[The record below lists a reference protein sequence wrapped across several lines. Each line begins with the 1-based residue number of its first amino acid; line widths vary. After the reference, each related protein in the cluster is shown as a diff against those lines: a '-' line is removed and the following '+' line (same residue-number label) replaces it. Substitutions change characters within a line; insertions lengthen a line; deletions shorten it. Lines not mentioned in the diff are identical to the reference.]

1 MSKGDQNQ
9 DTRRGPGINA
19 IQINAAREMHAMS
32 VRGRT
37 PGNNV
42 TPSLMNT
49 TASAQTFVAP
59 SITKISKA
67 SIKQDVPTVT
77 ASASVTATSSIPHHV
92 CNNPNNPECP
102 HCGTVII
109 PSPRATLPLRDNPS
123 ITIKDM
129 WKITTQKRPIL
140 NALELDDWE
149 KNKLTKLPLPEMIFG
164 NNFVRID
171 NVKTGWFIEFNA
183 LDALSMVNLEDTGL
197 RVAHSKVWMQSKQR
211 QQQKQNEYDN
221 RNIDSN
227 SATQTQ
233 TPNPLEIAHP
243 YDWTYTTGYKGTLSK
258 DSQFKR
264 DDETQLPIDK
274 LTRPDKI
281 LFFDDMILFED
292 ELADNGIS
300 VLNVKIRVMH
310 ERLLLLSRFFLRV
323 DDVLIRVYDT
333 RVYVDFEDNQVIRE
347 FKKHESH
354 YNDVLAKHQ
363 KSKKGALHDP
373 KAALRDSNWVVEH
386 TPLTAREVEVLH
398 F

>member
-1 MSKGDQNQ
+1 MDKDKGK
-9 DTRRGPGINA
+9 RSGPGINA

-32 VRGRT
+32 IRGRNPRDNST
-37 PGNNV
+37 N
-42 TPSLMNT
+42 TSSLMNT
-49 TASAQTFVAP
+49 GATATSFVAP
-59 SITKISKA
+59 SKKNVTKNSIAA
-67 SIKQDVPTVT
+67 S
-77 ASASVTATSSIPHHV
+77 TSNKIPHHV

-109 PSPRATLPLRDNPS
+109 PSPRATMPLKDNPS
-123 ITIKDM
+123 ITIKET

-140 NALELDDWE
+140 NSQELEHWE
-149 KNKLTKLPLPEMIFG
+149 NHQLPKLPLPEMIFG
-164 NNFVRID
+164 NNLVRID
-171 NVKTGWFIEFNA
+171 NVKNGWFIEFNA
-183 LDALSMVNLEDTGL
+183 LDALKMVELEETGL
-197 RVAHSKVWMQSKQR
+197 RVAHSKVWMQSKQK
-211 QQQKQNEYDN
+211 QQQQN
-221 RNIDSN
+221 NIESD
-227 SATQTQ
+227 ATS
-233 TPNPLEIAHP
+233 PNPLEIAHP
-243 YDWTYTTGYKGTLSK
+243 YDWTYTTLYKGTTPS
-258 DSQFKR
+258 DPSFTR
-264 DDETQLPIDK
+264 DDSAELPLDK

-333 RVYVDFEDNQVIRE
+333 RVYVDFEDNTVIRE

-363 KSKKGALHDP
+363 KSSKGALHDP

-386 TPLTAREVEVLH
+386 TPLTARVAETLKI
-398 F
+398 